1 MHINKYIENI
11 DIKLPTASESVL
23 NLLRKAI
30 VEGALP
36 DGSTLRQEEIAKK
49 FGVSRVPIRDAL
61 QKLESEGFV
70 QSSSR
75 RGLMV
80 TTLTTDDFEEILEM
94 RLSLES
100 LAIDLAIKNFNTD
113 NLAAALKIVTE
124 AEDILKHSSGNDF
137 LEEFETRWGG
147 LNWAFHH
154 CIYAPSN
161 RPRLIATIK
170 NLQELFAR
178 HVRMK
183 LLKSNENFDQ
193 KKLTKAQI
201 EKNVGEW
208 NLVLKEHRL
217 IALACSRHDAL
228 DAKKILREHIRNH
241 GMDLVEKLKNISMS
255 SVSDP
260 KV

>member
-1 MHINKYIENI
+1 MHINKYIENME
-11 DIKLPTASESVL
+11 IKLPTASESVL

-80 TTLTTDDFEEILEM
+80 TTLTTDEFEEILEM

-137 LEEFETRWGG
+137 LEEFETRCGC
-147 LNWAFHH
+147 A
-154 CIYAPSN
+154 
-161 RPRLIATIK
+161 
-170 NLQELFAR
+170 
-178 HVRMK
+178 
-183 LLKSNENFDQ
+183 
-193 KKLTKAQI
+193 
-201 EKNVGEW
+201 
-208 NLVLKEHRL
+208 
-217 IALACSRHDAL
+217 SRASR
-228 DAKKILREHIRNH
+228 K
-241 GMDLVEKLKNISMS
+241 
-255 SVSDP
+255 
-260 KV
+260 